1 MYDRMPARY
10 HGRRRRPSRPS
21 RGTIAAFPPSRPP
34 TRPPCPWPP
43 PYLDMTSARKT
54 MAVAKMT
61 VGVASAA
68 TPQPNFLITKRPRS
82 IIVSV
87 TMPVSTR

>member
-1 MYDRMPARY
+1 
-10 HGRRRRPSRPS
+10 
-21 RGTIAAFPPSRPP
+21 
-34 TRPPCPWPP
+34 
-43 PYLDMTSARKT
+43 